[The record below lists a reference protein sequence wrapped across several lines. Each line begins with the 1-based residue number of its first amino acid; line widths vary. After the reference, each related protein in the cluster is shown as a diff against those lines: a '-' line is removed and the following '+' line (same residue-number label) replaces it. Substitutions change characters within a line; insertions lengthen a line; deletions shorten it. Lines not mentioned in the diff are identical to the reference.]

1 MSAASFGG
9 SFNQVAS
16 DDSTQT
22 NIFHSYLR
30 RLALDAQFTF
40 LKYLP
45 GVPPASSEISVLVNR
60 IVSRRRQE
68 MEKGITKKDILQ
80 MFIDTNNADPTSFT
94 DKHIKEEMILFM

>member
-30 RLALDAQFTF
+30 RLAQFTF

-94 DKHIKEEMILFM
+94 DKHIQEEMILFM